1 MEFLISAAY
10 AQDAGGGGGAASN
23 LILLVIMIAVFYFLL
38 IRPQQK
44 KTKTH
49 RKMVE
54 ALQKGDE
61 IIMSGGLAGYITK
74 LNDHF
79 ISVEIS
85 SGVEVWVQRGAV
97 SSLLPKGTIKS
108 N

>member
-1 MEFLISAAY
+1 
-10 AQDAGGGGGAASN
+10 
-23 LILLVIMIAVFYFLL
+23 
-38 IRPQQK
+38 
-44 KTKTH
+44 
-49 RKMVE
+49 MVE

-85 SGVEVWVQRGAV
+85 SGVEVWCNGGLYPVCCQKAQ
-97 SSLLPKGTIKS
+97 
-108 N
+108 